1 MEEALRVAVDEGE
14 FQQAKELCQKVSELK
29 AKLAALGGSENSTP
43 SQRSKFQNF
52 KSSFLWEFSKAFG
65 SEKVIYSE
73 IGNTVPILDLAGN
86 ENPN

>member
-52 KSSFLWEFSKAFG
+52 K
-65 SEKVIYSE
+65 
-73 IGNTVPILDLAGN
+73 
-86 ENPN
+86 